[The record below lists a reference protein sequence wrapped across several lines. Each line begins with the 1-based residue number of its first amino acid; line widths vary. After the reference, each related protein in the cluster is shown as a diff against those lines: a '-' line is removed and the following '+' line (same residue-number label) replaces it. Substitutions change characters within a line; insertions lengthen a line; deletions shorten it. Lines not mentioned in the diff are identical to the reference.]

1 MPGTYELI
9 LIFGI
14 VALLLAQK
22 IKSVGSD
29 IGSWIRDFRKAVKE
43 DQDDNDGKNKSDR
56 IIDIEDNNRKDVLE
70 MIDIGFWEPTLSKLV
85 ALIIL
90 GLSEAS

>member
-1 MPGTYELI
+1 MPGIYELI

-14 VALLLAQK
+14 VALLFGTKK

-43 DQDDNDGKNKSDR
+43 DQDDNDYKNKSDR
-56 IIDIEDNNRKDVLE
+56 IIDIEDNSRKD
-70 MIDIGFWEPTLSKLV
+70 KH
-85 ALIIL
+85 
-90 GLSEAS
+90 

>member
-1 MPGTYELI
+1 MPGIYELI

-14 VALLLAQK
+14 VALLFGTKK

-43 DQDDNDGKNKSDR
+43 DQDENDYKNKSDR
-56 IIDIEDNNRKDVLE
+56 IIDIEDNSREDK
-70 MIDIGFWEPTLSKLV
+70 P
-85 ALIIL
+85 
-90 GLSEAS
+90 

>member
-1 MPGTYELI
+1 MPGIYELI

-14 VALLLAQK
+14 VALLFGTKK

-43 DQDDNDGKNKSDR
+43 DQDDNDYKNKSDR
-56 IIDIEDNNRKDVLE
+56 IIDIEDNNRKD
-70 MIDIGFWEPTLSKLV
+70 
-85 ALIIL
+85 
-90 GLSEAS
+90 

>member
-1 MPGTYELI
+1 MPGIYELI

-14 VALLLAQK
+14 VALLFGTKK

-43 DQDDNDGKNKSDR
+43 DQDDNDYKNKSDR
-56 IIDIEDNNRKDVLE
+56 IIDIEDNSEKDK
-70 MIDIGFWEPTLSKLV
+70 P
-85 ALIIL
+85 
-90 GLSEAS
+90 

>member
-1 MPGTYELI
+1 MPGIYELI

-14 VALLLAQK
+14 VALLFGTKK

-43 DQDDNDGKNKSDR
+43 DQDDNDYKNKSDR
-56 IIDIEDNNRKDVLE
+56 IIDVEDSSGKDK
-70 MIDIGFWEPTLSKLV
+70 P
-85 ALIIL
+85 
-90 GLSEAS
+90 

>member
-1 MPGTYELI
+1 MPGIYELI

-14 VALLLAQK
+14 VALLFGTKK

-43 DQDDNDGKNKSDR
+43 DQDDNDYKNKSDR
-56 IIDIEDNNRKDVLE
+56 IIDIEDNNRKDK
-70 MIDIGFWEPTLSKLV
+70 S
-85 ALIIL
+85 
-90 GLSEAS
+90 

>member
-1 MPGTYELI
+1 MPGIYELI

-14 VALLLAQK
+14 VALLFGTKK

-43 DQDDNDGKNKSDR
+43 DQEDNDYKNKSDR
-56 IIDIEDNNRKDVLE
+56 IIDIEDNSRKDK
-70 MIDIGFWEPTLSKLV
+70 P
-85 ALIIL
+85 
-90 GLSEAS
+90 

>member
-1 MPGTYELI
+1 MPGIYELI

-14 VALLLAQK
+14 VALLFGTKK

-43 DQDDNDGKNKSDR
+43 DQNDSDYNNKSDR
-56 IIDIEDNNRKDVLE
+56 IIDIEDNSGKDK
-70 MIDIGFWEPTLSKLV
+70 S
-85 ALIIL
+85 
-90 GLSEAS
+90 

>member
-1 MPGTYELI
+1 MPGIYELI

-14 VALLLAQK
+14 VALLFGSKK

-43 DQDDNDGKNKSDR
+43 EPVEEKKEDD
-56 IIDIEDNNRKDVLE
+56 
-70 MIDIGFWEPTLSKLV
+70 PQ
-85 ALIIL
+85 
-90 GLSEAS
+90 

>member
-1 MPGTYELI
+1 MPGIYELI

-14 VALLLAQK
+14 VALLFGTKK

-43 DQDDNDGKNKSDR
+43 DQDDNGYKNKSER
-56 IIDIEDNNRKDVLE
+56 IIDVEDNSGKDK
-70 MIDIGFWEPTLSKLV
+70 P
-85 ALIIL
+85 
-90 GLSEAS
+90 

>member
-1 MPGTYELI
+1 MPGIYELI

-14 VALLLAQK
+14 VALLFGTKK

-43 DQDDNDGKNKSDR
+43 DQDDNDYKNKSDR
-56 IIDIEDNNRKDVLE
+56 IIDIEDNSRKDK
-70 MIDIGFWEPTLSKLV
+70 S
-85 ALIIL
+85 
-90 GLSEAS
+90 

>member
-1 MPGTYELI
+1 MPGIYELI

-14 VALLLAQK
+14 VALLFGTKK

-43 DQDDNDGKNKSDR
+43 DQDDNDYKNKSDR
-56 IIDIEDNNRKDVLE
+56 IIDIEDNSRKDK
-70 MIDIGFWEPTLSKLV
+70 P
-85 ALIIL
+85 
-90 GLSEAS
+90 

>member
-1 MPGTYELI
+1 MPGIYELI

-14 VALLLAQK
+14 VALLFGTKK

-43 DQDDNDGKNKSDR
+43 DQDDNDYKNKSDR
-56 IIDIEDNNRKDVLE
+56 IIDIEDNSGKDK
-70 MIDIGFWEPTLSKLV
+70 P
-85 ALIIL
+85 
-90 GLSEAS
+90 

>member
-1 MPGTYELI
+1 MPGIYELI

-43 DQDDNDGKNKSDR
+43 DQDDNDYKNK
-56 IIDIEDNNRKDVLE
+56 
-70 MIDIGFWEPTLSKLV
+70 MTG
-85 ALIIL
+85 
-90 GLSEAS
+90 

>member
-1 MPGTYELI
+1 MPGIYELI

-14 VALLLAQK
+14 VALLFGTKK

-43 DQDDNDGKNKSDR
+43 DQDDNDYKNNSDR
-56 IIDIEDNNRKDVLE
+56 IIDIEDNSRKDK
-70 MIDIGFWEPTLSKLV
+70 P
-85 ALIIL
+85 
-90 GLSEAS
+90 

>member
-1 MPGTYELI
+1 MPGIYELI

-14 VALLLAQK
+14 VALLFGTKK

-43 DQDDNDGKNKSDR
+43 DQDDNDYKNKSDR
-56 IIDIEDNNRKDVLE
+56 IIDVEDNSGKDK
-70 MIDIGFWEPTLSKLV
+70 P
-85 ALIIL
+85 
-90 GLSEAS
+90 

>member
-1 MPGTYELI
+1 MPGIYELI

-14 VALLLAQK
+14 VALLFGTKK

-43 DQDDNDGKNKSDR
+43 DQDDNDHKNKSDR
-56 IIDIEDNNRKDVLE
+56 IIDIEDNNRKDK
-70 MIDIGFWEPTLSKLV
+70 S
-85 ALIIL
+85 
-90 GLSEAS
+90 